1 MKKHLGII
9 FLLLGGIG
17 YISVTQIFFR
27 NKHYDF
33 NEVYVADEFVV
44 EFIDSDKGLMI
55 AKEQYEENE
64 KFYIE
69 ILETDEIQV
78 TLIGDEVWIDGVRAE
93 SGAILYVKGKSILL
107 ESTTDIIIA
116 PKNVKFEKINE
127 DKAMSKVKIGIGSV
141 LAIAV
146 ALLITSKTLPPKLKV
161 SLTLGVVTVVVF
173 FLSQILHEMFWTLVS
188 ANIGWYVGLGGSSI
202 RTKEQ
207 KKLQNMAKEVVRTYG
222 NV

>member
-1 MKKHLGII
+1 M
-9 FLLLGGIG
+9 LLLGGIG